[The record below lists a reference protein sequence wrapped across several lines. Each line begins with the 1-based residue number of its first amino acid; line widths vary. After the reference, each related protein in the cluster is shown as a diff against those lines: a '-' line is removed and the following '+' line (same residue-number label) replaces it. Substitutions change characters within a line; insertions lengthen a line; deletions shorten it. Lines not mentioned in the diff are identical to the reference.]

1 MGSTEQPYLPQSG
14 SNEPNTSNSLKN
26 GTLKDFSE
34 AIENEVRLNHISCC
48 DMYNTLGWN
57 KYNFSQYFNDNDGTH
72 PKKGFKEIA
81 KKIASFLI
89 ANKTF

>member
-1 MGSTEQPYLPQSG
+1 
-14 SNEPNTSNSLKN
+14 
-26 GTLKDFSE
+26 
-34 AIENEVRLNHISCC
+34 
-48 DMYNTLGWN
+48 MYNTLGWN
-57 KYNFSQYFNDNDGTH
+57 KYNFSQYFNDSDGTH

>member
-1 MGSTEQPYLPQSG
+1 MNTKYIYKISNYLFICM
-14 SNEPNTSNSLKN
+14 LA
-26 GTLKDFSE
+26 LAVFACKD
-34 AIENEVRLNHISCC
+34 
-48 DMYNTLGWN
+48 
-57 KYNFSQYFNDNDGTH
+57 FNDNDGTH